1 MRFGVFLGV
10 VYPGDWSPSR
20 VSEYVQRQAQM
31 AYENNFEG
39 LFAAHHY
46 LIGPAAGMLEPITL
60 LSHLAGKWPGIY
72 VGTSIFLLPLHH
84 PVEVAERTACLDVLS
99 EGKFIFGVGQGYRD
113 IEFNSFGIDKKTK
126 NRRTVEGIKAIRK
139 LWAED
144 NATFHGEFYNFE
156 GISISIKPIQRPG
169 PPIFMGADSVSW
181 ISKVPEI
188 GDHWVVS
195 PRHSKHFLKDAVPA
209 YKTALERVGRPFK
222 GLPMIRE
229 LCVAESTRAAEERI
243 KQAFEEM
250 YKLYQRWGQPGER
263 YDLSFEELRQ
273 ERIIVGSP
281 REVIEQVIAY
291 HQDFGADFMW
301 FRVYWPGMEPQWSL
315 ETIQLFGAEVI
326 PEVKRLTPQSQIP

>member
-126 NRRTVEGIKAIRK
+126 NRRTGITRNYARI
-139 LWAED
+139 
-144 NATFHGEFYNFE
+144 
-156 GISISIKPIQRPG
+156 
-169 PPIFMGADSVSW
+169 
-181 ISKVPEI
+181 
-188 GDHWVVS
+188 
-195 PRHSKHFLKDAVPA
+195 
-209 YKTALERVGRPFK
+209 ALV
-222 GLPMIRE
+222 
-229 LCVAESTRAAEERI
+229 
-243 KQAFEEM
+243 
-250 YKLYQRWGQPGER
+250 
-263 YDLSFEELRQ
+263 
-273 ERIIVGSP
+273 
-281 REVIEQVIAY
+281 
-291 HQDFGADFMW
+291 
-301 FRVYWPGMEPQWSL
+301 
-315 ETIQLFGAEVI
+315 LF
-326 PEVKRLTPQSQIP
+326 VKR